1 MPGGHGSAALSMLT
15 AAAWFVADSALEQR
29 GFELAVPP
37 RPARGATTF
46 ELHPGN
52 AQETSGVEQAQP
64 CRFPFRMG
72 PRDAMGRGARNGN
85 SVAAPTRWCAAMP
98 PPNDL
103 RWSLVALD

>member
-52 AQETSGVEQAQP
+52 AQETSGVEQVQL
-64 CRFPFRMG
+64 CRFLFRMG
-72 PRDAMGRGARNGN
+72 PRDAMGRAARNGN
-85 SVAAPTRWCAAMP
+85 FVAVSNRWSAAMP
-98 PPNDL
+98 QPNDL
-103 RWSLVALD
+103 SRSLVALD